1 MTTGQTSSMEDY
13 LEAIAFLRAGKARV
27 RVSTISRMLGVKMPS
42 VTSALKKLAEE
53 GLVVHER
60 YGDVTLTREGDTIAA
75 DVIHRHEALTRFLA
89 EILGLDSQT
98 AAEDACKMEHA
109 ISPGTR
115 DRLSRFVEFVLSAPK
130 EPEWLR
136 NFNYYVKHGERPA
149 VCQDRRLS

>member
-1 MTTGQTSSMEDY
+1 MEDY
-13 LEAIAFLRAGKARV
+13 LEAIAFLRADEERA

-60 YGDVTLTREGDTIAA
+60 YGDVTLTEEGDAIAT

-89 EILGLDSQT
+89 EILGVDQQT

-115 DRLSRFVEFVLSAPK
+115 YRLTKFVEFVLSGPS
-130 EPEWLR
+130 ETDWLTH
-136 NFNYYVKHGERPA
+136 FGQYVSSQQALDVDEAR
-149 VCQDRRLS
+149 